1 VKVVVADTGAIIS
14 LVHVGQ
20 LGLIENIFGDYF
32 IAEAVWQ
39 ELQVYDNPGFDRSVL
54 KDIEKRVIKIKST
67 NHLSMVMDFGESES
81 VILYDEL
88 KADFLLIDDNKA
100 RAIAESLNVK
110 CIGSIGLLMQ
120 AKLNGSTVEL
130 RPIFQKWISL
140 GRFFSKKLLNTVL
153 TEIGENT
160 LGDG

>member
-1 VKVVVADTGAIIS
+1 MKVVVADTGAIIS

-20 LGLIENIFGDYF
+20 LGLIESIFGDYF

-100 RAIAESLNVK
+100 RTIAESLNVK

-120 AKLNGSTVEL
+120 AKLNGSIVEL
-130 RPIFQKWISL
+130 RPIFQKWISS

>member
-1 VKVVVADTGAIIS
+1 MKVVVADTGAIIS
-14 LVHVGQ
+14 LVP
-20 LGLIENIFGDYF
+20 LGLIESVFGDYF

-81 VILYDEL
+81 VILYEEL
-88 KADFLLIDDNKA
+88 KADFLLIDDNKKA
-100 RAIAESLNVK
+100 RAIAELLNVK

-120 AKLNGSTVEL
+120 AKLNGSIVEL
-130 RPIFQKWISL
+130 RPIFQKWISS

-160 LGDG
+160 LGEW

>member
-20 LGLIENIFGDYF
+20 LGLIESIFGGYF

-39 ELQVYDNPGFDRSVL
+39 ELQVYDNPDFDRSVL

-81 VILYDEL
+81 VILYDDL

-110 CIGSIGLLMQ
+110 CIGSIGVLMQ
-120 AKLNGSTVEL
+120 AKLNGSIVEL
-130 RPIFQKWISL
+130 RPIFQKWISS